1 MNNTSIN
8 FQEFLNKEVTVY
20 YEADKEVQGILSDTS
35 DLGITVQLSKI
46 KDKDVLSFQSFNN
59 TIFIPFSSINDLKS
73 GLCMIEDE
81 EVLDAYIGATGQ

>member
-73 GLCMIEDE
+73 GLCMIEDDG
-81 EVLDAYIGATGQ
+81 VLEQC

>member
-1 MNNTSIN
+1 MCKCYIIS
-8 FQEFLNKEVTVY
+8 EFLNKEVTVY

-81 EVLDAYIGATGQ
+81 EVLEQC

>member
-1 MNNTSIN
+1 MNNTSTN

-20 YEADKEVQGILSDTS
+20 YEADKELQGILSDTS
-35 DLGITVQLSKI
+35 DLGITVQFSKI

-81 EVLDAYIGATGQ
+81 DQ